1 MQKSS
6 LRTGEA
12 VHEIIQ
18 RYSDMVYRI
27 AYARTGNR
35 LDAEDVYQEVF
46 FRLFARQPRI
56 ESDEHLRAWL
66 IRTACNT
73 SINLVRSAWRRLV
86 RPIPEGFD
94 PPAEN
99 ADNASATA
107 LRNALRRLPD
117 KYRAAIYLHYYEG
130 LSTGEI
136 ARILGEKPTTIRTR
150 LSRGRERLRT
160 MLEEEEER

>member
-1 MQKSS
+1 MQKPS
-6 LRTGEA
+6 LRTSEA

-35 LDAEDVYQEVF
+35 ADAEDVYQEVF
-46 FRLFARQPRI
+46 FHLFARQPALDS
-56 ESDEHLRAWL
+56 EEHLKAWL

-73 SINLVRSAWRRLV
+73 SINLVKSAWRRLV
-86 RPIPEGFD
+86 RPMPEGYD
-94 PPAEN
+94 PPEG
-99 ADNASATA
+99 SAKEAAGEA
-107 LRNALRRLPD
+107 LRGALRRLPER
-117 KYRAAIYLHYYEG
+117 YRTAIYLHYYEG
-130 LSTGEI
+130 LSTEEI

-150 LSRGRERLRT
+150 LRRGREKLRT